1 MSLTVSSKTEGPEFD
16 PAAQRTPGWVKARQG
31 LLTASRMAEAMNFLK
46 GGKEAADRR
55 QLKVDILAER
65 LTGYSIDHYVT
76 PAMQWGMDHED
87 EARFV
92 YQCDKG
98 VAVQQCGLVLHPS
111 IEFFGASPDGLLPD
125 GLGLVEIKCPT
136 SRTHIEWL
144 LAGVVPEKHQPQML
158 AQLAC
163 TQRQYCDFI
172 TYDPRFPSPKDRMIR
187 RFSPTPED
195 IKAVE
200 EAARQF
206 LKEIDEMFDILTR
219 NTGGE

>member
-1 MSLTVSSKTEGPEFD
+1 MSLTVGKKKDDIPVFD
-16 PAAQRTPGWVKARQG
+16 PAAQRTAGWVKARQG

-46 GGKEAADRR
+46 GGKESAERR

-65 LTGYSIDHYVT
+65 LTGYSVDHFVND
-76 PAMQWGMDHED
+76 AMKWGTEHED

-98 VAVQQCGLVLHPS
+98 VAVQQCGLVLHPT

-125 GLGLVEIKCPT
+125 GKGLVEIKCPT

-144 LAGVVPEKHQPQML
+144 LAGVVPEKHKPQML

-163 TQRQYCDFI
+163 TRREYCDFI
-172 TYDPRFPSPKDRMIR
+172 TFDPRFPSPKDRMIR
-187 RFSPTPED
+187 RFTPTPEE

-206 LKEIDEMFDILTR
+206 LKEIDEMFDVLTM
-219 NTGGE
+219 NAG